1 MDKKVISEYVRTKA
15 SDKKQKYYVFIDE
28 IQYAISD
35 AELKQ
40 KDKPVK
46 LYSVLNGF
54 LNLKNIDCYV
64 TGSNSKMLSKDVST
78 EFRGRGDV
86 IHVYPLSFSEFY
98 SAQKI
103 EKTDAYNEYTMF
115 GGMPYLLKLKSDEDG
130 ILRINPI
137 DFLLDE
143 NSLDR

>member
-1 MDKKVISEYVRTKA
+1 
-15 SDKKQKYYVFIDE
+15 
-28 IQYAISD
+28 
-35 AELKQ
+35 
-40 KDKPVK
+40 
-46 LYSVLNGF
+46 
-54 LNLKNIDCYV
+54 
-64 TGSNSKMLSKDVST
+64 MLSKDVST